1 METYLYC
8 ADNADM
14 SGMRISSRLPEL
26 DNKRPGPSRWAALCS
41 AVWRLAPPISY
52 LHKPRLFL
60 PSPGLLLRV
69 QKLCDNWPRFIT
81 LLFTWLGSCATCW
94 RSLAKRGSRW
104 RHPQPWCGLCCLEV
118 STNFRGS
125 FHNMEG
131 AYSHLLLVNSAYL
144 GGHMVNKQWQWP
156 NCHPL
161 VSQIRMKSR
170 PHTP

>member
-14 SGMRISSRLPEL
+14 SGMRISSKLPEL

-144 GGHMVNKQWQWP
+144 GGRMVNKQWQWLKLPPISIP
-156 NCHPL
+156 N
-161 VSQIRMKSR
+161 KNEE
-170 PHTP
+170 